1 MSPTEVKSIE
11 ETISS
16 DLPSILTQP
25 SSTKIDTNEEIN
37 ANNNNNSQNLVINES
52 INLIDNKSNE
62 SIEATVK

>member
-16 DLPSILTQP
+16 DLPSTLTQP
-25 SSTKIDTNEEIN
+25 SSTTIDTNEEIN